1 MIRICVC
8 LAGILLL
15 PLCWGSAWQAVW
27 EPRQGGGEGSRSS
40 GQSRVLA
47 GWILFLAGFELLAG
61 WLVFDSFKLSAVYVF
76 TRAVAL
82 DKLTRLTEAWAL
94 ILTVAACIIL
104 LFPKGR
110 RYVRRSL
117 AAVKSGRDLP
127 LLAAFLVSFLAIAGV
142 YLLQGF
148 RLDAYQS
155 VPEEVTAILQSG
167 LLHRGGSL
175 TGQPDVQTVLQQMY
189 HLPALYA
196 VFADLMGVRGEVVV
210 FGIAPYLALAGVLLA
225 LDSCGR
231 VFFERSSYRAV
242 MLCAAAVVILCGSSA
257 YMNVPYAI
265 LHAPYGAA
273 ALVGG
278 MLLPYLFSRMM
289 AAALGDGSGAGRAV
303 RGVFDAALCLAVSL
317 LLAGVSGGLLKALM
331 VLLLLLVCILLQAV
345 VRWIAFIRRSR
356 FEKE

>member
-27 EPRQGGGEGSRSS
+27 EPRQGDREGCRSG

-47 GWILFLAGFELLAG
+47 GWMLFLAGFELLAG
-61 WLVFDSFKLSAVYVF
+61 WLVFDGFEMTAVDAIPRV
-76 TRAVAL
+76 AAL
-82 DKLTRLTEAWAL
+82 DKLTRLTGMWAL
-94 ILTVAACIIL
+94 ILTVAAFIIL
-104 LFPKGR
+104 LLPKGR
-110 RYVRRSL
+110 RHVARSF
-117 AAVKSGRDLP
+117 AALKSGRDLP

-148 RLDAYQS
+148 RLETYQS

-167 LLHRGGSL
+167 VLHRDVSL
-175 TGQPDVQTVLQQMY
+175 TGQSDVQTALQQMY

-225 LDSCGR
+225 LDSCGS
-231 VFFERSSYRAV
+231 VFFERSSHRAV
-242 MLCAAAVVILCGSSA
+242 MLCAAAAVILCGSSA

-265 LHAPYGAA
+265 LHAPYEAT

-289 AAALGDGSGAGRAV
+289 TAALGDGSGAGRTV

-331 VLLLLLVCILLQAV
+331 VVLLFAVCTLLQAV
-345 VRWIAFIRRSR
+345 VRWIVFIRRSR
-356 FEKE
+356 FGKE